1 MIRLSLVIPY
11 HSNKEW
17 LFECVESA
25 VNQTAGLNQSSSE
38 VIVIDDSGLAAQ
50 LGEDLKQ
57 RFGTRAPVYI
67 KNEKNL
73 GIGAT
78 WNKAIA
84 VAKGSLVCLLHADDR
99 LNDGYCSEA
108 LALQERHPKAAVYF
122 TGADVIDHKGR
133 TIVSWPE
140 LYKELRVPYH
150 EGDLVLSGERALA
163 QLCKAQFVV
172 CPTIVYH
179 RALLGPGP
187 YFREDLRQVLDFDFL
202 ARLLLE
208 GHELVGRPYRRLY
221 QFRRSGQSQ
230 TDRNSKDLSRYD
242 EERRLMFE
250 IADRARAMGWADVE
264 REAKSL
270 RLLRLHAV
278 YRALRSMSLRP
289 LLALR
294 G

>member
-1 MIRLSLVIPY
+1 MNRLSLVIPY

-25 VNQTAGLNQSSSE
+25 QGQAQDEL
-38 VIVIDDSGLAAQ
+38 IVIDDSGLATQ
-50 LGEDLKQ
+50 LGDELKQ
-57 RFGTRAPVYI
+57 RFGARAPTYI

-84 VAKGSLVCLLHADDR
+84 VAKGALICLLHADDR
-99 LNDGYCSEA
+99 LNEGYVSEA
-108 LALQERHPKAAVYF
+108 MALHERHPRAAAYF
-122 TGADVIDHKGR
+122 TGADVINQSGR
-133 TIVSWPE
+133 AIVSWPE
-140 LYKELRVPYH
+140 LFKDLRVPYH
-150 EGDLVLSGERALA
+150 EGDLVLKGERALA
-163 QLCKAQFVV
+163 QLCKAQFIV
-172 CPTIVYH
+172 CPTIIYH

-187 YFREDLRQVLDFDFL
+187 YFREDLKQVLDFDFL

-208 GHELVGRPYRRLY
+208 GHELVGRPYKRLY

-230 TDRNSKDLSRYD
+230 TDRNSKNLSRYD

-250 IADRARAMGWADVE
+250 IADRAQSMGWAEVD
-264 REAKSL
+264 REARSL

-278 YRALRSMSLRP
+278 YRALRTLSLRP